1 MDVAER
7 PKTFHYN
14 DEKPPLGEWQ
24 FESLPSP
31 TTPHEQEKPD
41 WRRLT
46 EYPPRWDSF
55 LNRIMTDA
63 EAAQKIRDDAAAAAA
78 KHRRKNRWNSKYYSR
93 DLTHICGLAGPVMD
107 LINPQPTDTILDVG
121 CGDGSV
127 TIALANRVPHGF
139 VVGLDDSYGTIEHA
153 NYKSPYGNLT
163 FIEHDLSRLEETPGY
178 LIRWEGSWDWV
189 FSKSTLHRILR
200 TPENRSGILFE
211 NMYRLLKPGGKLVF
225 ECGAA
230 GTIPEAITALTAAMA
245 VYGVSSDERR
255 DANPWF
261 CPSADW
267 MREALEAVGFDV
279 SECRTHHE
287 PMKVSMHDGS
297 LEGWVRKIGSDFLD
311 VIEPEECQRRDE
323 IVKWVCDVL
332 NDSIERKEDG
342 TRWLSYVKLRVV
354 ARKKKSDTPNMIRR
368 MCEAGALLPGR
379 MSNRGT
385 SFSFT

>member
-1 MDVAER
+1 MS
-7 PKTFHYN
+7 FHYH
-14 DEKPPLGEWQ
+14 DEKDHLGEWQ
-24 FESLPSP
+24 FDDLPSP
-31 TTPHEQEKPD
+31 TTPEEQDKTH
-41 WRRLT
+41 WRRLV
-46 EYPPRWDSF
+46 EHPPRWDSF
-55 LNRIMTDA
+55 RNRIMTDA
-63 EAAQKIRDDAAAAAA
+63 EAAQKVRDDAAAAAA

-127 TIALANRVPHGF
+127 TIALANKVPNGF
-139 VVGLDDSYGTIEHA
+139 VVGLDDSYATIEHA
-153 NYKSPYGNLT
+153 QYRSPYGNLT

-189 FSKSTLHRILR
+189 FSKSTLHRVLR
-200 TPENRSGILFE
+200 NPENRTFLFE
-211 NMYRLLKPGGKLVF
+211 NIHRLLKPGGRLVF

-230 GTIPEAITALTAAMA
+230 GTIPEAVTALTAAMA

-261 CPSADW
+261 CPSPDW

-279 SECRTHHE
+279 LECRTHHE

-297 LEGWVRKIGSDFLD
+297 LEGWVRKMGSDFLD
-311 VIEPEECQRRDE
+311 VIEPEEVQRRDE

-332 NDSIERKEDG
+332 NDIESGGEEEEGGCTECD
-342 TRWLSYVKLRVV
+342 SADV
-354 ARKKKSDTPNMIRR
+354 
-368 MCEAGALLPGR
+368 
-379 MSNRGT
+379 
-385 SFSFT
+385 